1 MTKYGNFFPSLV
13 SPTILEPPEN
23 LTVVQPQ
30 SATFLCNA
38 TARPRPEITWW
49 RMGSQ
54 LMEQTG
60 VTEIITSTFGEREIV
75 SNLTIIM
82 ADSSDAGRYACNA
95 TNVAG
100 QDTAAAELTVHGKS
114 PWLAGPPYR
123 CR

>member
-1 MTKYGNFFPSLV
+1 M
-13 SPTILEPPEN
+13 
-23 LTVVQPQ
+23 VQPQ

-54 LMEQTG
+54 LMEQPG
-60 VTEIITSTFGEREIV
+60 VIEISISTFGEREIL

-82 ADSSDAGRYACNA
+82 ADPSDAGGYTCNA

-100 QDTAAAELTVHGKS
+100 QDTAAAELTVHGK
-114 PWLAGPPYR
+114 
-123 CR
+123 